1 MYNDQKLQLH
11 EEAPDRRE
19 KVLLVEDNDHLRK
32 LYGMYLI
39 MNDFDVVTA
48 SDGLDALNVLENY
61 TPEIIILDITMPV
74 IDGLTLL
81 NIIKGIAGL
90 CKIPVIMLTANEDI
104 LSKCFEYGAS
114 GYINKGSNT
123 CKELVTKISTLVR

>member
-1 MYNDQKLQLH
+1 M
-11 EEAPDRRE
+11 
-19 KVLLVEDNDHLRK
+19 LVEDNDHLRN

-48 SDGLDALNVLENY
+48 SDGQDALNVLENY

-81 NIIKGIAGL
+81 NIIKGTAGL

-114 GYINKGSNT
+114 SYINKGSNT